1 MWWVSHAFHPN
12 LTNCIWYHMHILV
25 YCIIPR
31 NSVTCVLWHP
41 ILHGTPS
48 EPQFKF
54 NKTKNGSYENQRRQ
68 LKLLTVVKDWLTKSH
83 KNIPTIMVQVAD
95 QKTGGKIS
103 ITTPISTPWT
113 WASTSSAVPP
123 SWWWGTV
130 TITSSPHSPSVFSPI
145 SKMNHINRK
154 KSASW
159 NHYQQFFSFCP
170 TSIKIRTNPV

>member
-1 MWWVSHAFHPN
+1 
-12 LTNCIWYHMHILV
+12 MHILV

-54 NKTKNGSYENQRRQ
+54 NETKNVSYENRRRQ
-68 LKLLTVVKDWLTKSH
+68 LTLLTVVKHRSTKSQ
-83 KNIPTIMVQVAD
+83 KDIPTIMAQVAH

-103 ITTPISTPWT
+103 ITIPISTPWT

-130 TITSSPHSPSVFSPI
+130 TITSSPHSPSIFSPI

-159 NHYQQFFSFCP
+159 NHYQQFFSFRP
-170 TSIKIRTNPV
+170 NSIKIRTNPV